1 MNAPGSV
8 IAVEAVPSVESGMS
22 TLGRPKTLL
31 VYKSV
36 HHQNTAQI
44 AHEIAGVLGADC
56 ASPAECSYSR
66 LAGCELLGIGSG
78 IYYGRVHDELF
89 QWVRGLPE
97 QYADHLRILIF
108 STSGLPVFAKLWH
121 WPVKNVLAKKGY
133 SVIGEFSCRGFDTWG
148 PLWLTGGLNRRHP
161 DDRDLKRARE
171 FASLVVGSPARPRS
185 PMASGDR

>member
-1 MNAPGSV
+1 
-8 IAVEAVPSVESGMS
+8 MS

-56 ASPAECSYSR
+56 AAPAECPYSR

-108 STSGLPVFAKLWH
+108 STSGLPVLAKLWH